1 MCWTICDWTG
11 RKILTASAFRISVDY
26 SLKYLALLG
35 NLRFVFNV
43 QIYRT
48 KWIIWLAYSSNF
60 YVIPI
65 KNNVVFRIVN
75 IFPLHVLHRA
85 LLWKIQFCK
94 SCIPF
99 KEKEQSCSSIF
110 LHSVNGL
117 LKQLEQTRYS
127 RYKPKKP
134 IRNEALGSRI
144 SHSTNW
150 PMSLFENAL
159 DDHDRLRWFT
169 IQRARR
175 FVRRLRRKTS
185 SCRKLTE
192 IAALVRGNLRTAS
205 VLDEKNGPFNY
216 RQTYSHLNSSNL
228 IIAIVKSLLPCA
240 PCSRFIRETGFFVSV
255 ESIELA
261 SRYTKQLLETSF
273 LLRVSCFLMQL
284 FLPYE
289 CFLVCAI
296 DNSRMSH

>member
-134 IRNEALGSRI
+134 IRNEA
-144 SHSTNW
+144 
-150 PMSLFENAL
+150 
-159 DDHDRLRWFT
+159 WFT
-169 IQRARR
+169 YITFDKLAHESVRKRARR
-175 FVRRLRRKTS
+175 SRSFTLIYNTAGASICSPASQKNFI
-185 SCRKLTE
+185 LPE
-192 IAALVRGNLRTAS
+192 INGDRGA
-205 VLDEKNGPFNY
+205 G
-216 RQTYSHLNSSNL
+216 
-228 IIAIVKSLLPCA
+228 
-240 PCSRFIRETGFFVSV
+240 
-255 ESIELA
+255 
-261 SRYTKQLLETSF
+261 
-273 LLRVSCFLMQL
+273 
-284 FLPYE
+284 
-289 CFLVCAI
+289 
-296 DNSRMSH
+296 